1 MSLTPR
7 RFATPALALLTA
19 SALFAPGLPWEP
31 GVAGADIARL
41 AVDRGTFSPNGDGLV
56 DSVTATWSTSL
67 RGADS
72 IYVAIWPE
80 PRDTLVLVPVRS
92 FSFGRGVIAQ
102 SYRLTWDGRTQG
114 GPIAPDSLY
123 RIQVRESNAAGDTV
137 RSKAEVTTFL
147 DTKPPRDPYFDKGY
161 DGLTVTRQDLL
172 LTGFAPEAEKVYLY
186 KGGIRVATLPV
197 SSQEGTFEYDATLD
211 VGVNSFALQSI
222 DRGLNLSPLV
232 PAVTITY
239 ANTADIGFLRVTPF
253 ESSPNA
259 DGFVDTV
266 RVLIALDAP
275 TTRLRVEIRE
285 SNPPLTGTQFADSV
299 NSIATLFD
307 GPAVAGDHEF
317 YWFGRDS
324 SGTAVADGSW
334 WAFAQAESAGA
345 LGEPL
350 PGRKVF
356 TRFVVDNTPPP
367 VPVPDAGTV
376 TETSRNFVGLQG
388 NTPGA
393 DSVYVA
399 RGGTVVSRITG
410 PRWSTSPNLLLGD
423 NSFTF
428 RAVDRA
434 GNRSAFS
441 PPFVVTYSELVGFH
455 APERFRATDVF
466 DLNVTKTARAV
477 QIDLYD
483 LRGRRVRTLLVNQ
496 LNQRYELPWNV
507 KDDAGNTVG
516 DGPYVARAT
525 VTYEDGTTSVTTAA
539 VVVAK

>member
-7 RFATPALALLTA
+7 RFAAPALVFLTVCALL
-19 SALFAPGLPWEP
+19 APGGSAEAGVLGLAVDNPTFSPNADGQLETVVAGWVVSPDFDSLRVSIWSEPRDSVRQAPLRRFLFGP
-31 GVAGADIARL
+31 GVAGRYT
-41 AVDRGTFSPNGDGLV
+41 V
-56 DSVTATWSTSL
+56 
-67 RGADS
+67 
-72 IYVAIWPE
+72 
-80 PRDTLVLVPVRS
+80 
-92 FSFGRGVIAQ
+92 
-102 SYRLTWDGRTQG
+102 TWDGRDSAG
-114 GPIAPDSLY
+114 VALPDSLY
-123 RIQVRESNAAGDTV
+123 RIQVLELTADGDTV
-137 RSKAEVTTFL
+137 GAPAEVTTHL
-147 DTKPPRDPYFDKGY
+147 DLRAPRDPFFDKGF
-161 DGLTVTRQDLL
+161 DGLTVTDEDLT
-172 LTGFAPEAEKVYLY
+172 LTGFAPDAEKVFLY
-186 KGGIRVATLPV
+186 EGGIQTATLPV
-197 SSQEGTFEYDATLD
+197 SSQDGTFEFDARLA
-211 VGVNSFALQSI
+211 VGVNTFALQSI
-222 DRGLNLSPLV
+222 DRGLNRSPLM
-232 PAVTITY
+232 PAITVTY

-259 DGFVDTV
+259 DGFLDTV
-266 RVLIALDAP
+266 KVLIALDAP

-299 NSIATLFD
+299 NSIDTLFD
-307 GPAVAGDHEF
+307 GPAPAGDHEF

-324 SGTAVADGSW
+324 MDVAVADGSW

-345 LGEPL
+345 GGQPL

-356 TRFVVDNTPPP
+356 TRFVIDNTAPA

-376 TETSRNFVGLQG
+376 TETSRNFVLLQG

-393 DSVYVA
+393 DSIYVA
-399 RGGTVVSRITG
+399 RGGTVLSRITG
-410 PRWSTSPNLLLGD
+410 PRWSTSPNLILGD
-423 NSFTF
+423 NTFTF

-434 GNRSAFS
+434 GNRSAFGS
-441 PPFVVTYSELVGFH
+441 PFVVTYSEPVGFH

-466 DLNVTKTARAV
+466 DINVSKTARAV

-496 LNQRYELPWNV
+496 LNQRFELPWNV

-525 VTYEDGTTSVTTAA
+525 VTYEDGTSSVTTAA